1 MGRRYDA
8 PVTAGADG
16 DLSAMDEGDL
26 WRAIDQGR
34 DPTDPDAH

>member
-8 PVTAGADG
+8 PTAAEAAPDPSEMEA
-16 DLSAMDEGDL
+16 LDL

-34 DPTDPDAH
+34 DPTDPGR